1 MGTSVGGIN
10 VDGVNIGVHP
20 DVDTVNIQKHNG
32 RMPPKR
38 SYHHPDLRQAL
49 LDGAVRL
56 IKEEG
61 MREFSLRKL
70 ATQVG
75 VSHAAPYRH
84 FDNKEAILAT
94 LMLEGHK
101 RLRTSLLDAIA
112 RCHGKGIDKLLAQGR
127 AYLEFARKNP
137 EYLNVMFSREGM
149 AAAMNVGEKLG
160 AHQEDYD
167 SFGVVERTVA
177 ECQAEGSMDPHADTG
192 ALSLHA
198 WAEVHGLALLRN
210 DGLIAGMA
218 EMRGRKEAG
227 TLDAIFNIM
236 RTRWQR

>member
-1 MGTSVGGIN
+1 MA
-10 VDGVNIGVHP
+10 
-20 DVDTVNIQKHNG
+20 K
-32 RMPPKR
+32 KR

-70 ATQVG
+70 AKAVG

-84 FDNKEAILAT
+84 FENKEAILAT

-101 RLRTSLLDAIA
+101 RLRMTLLDARA
-112 RCHGKGIDKLLAQGR
+112 RCPGKAIDKLLAQGR

-137 EYLNVMFSREGM
+137 EYLSVMFSKEGM
-149 AAAMNVGEKLG
+149 AAAMCAGEKLG

-167 SFGVVERTVA
+167 SFGVVETTVS
-177 ECQAEGSMDPHADTG
+177 ECQTEESMDPRANTG

-210 DGLIAGMA
+210 EGLIAGMS
-218 EMRGRKEAG
+218 EIRGGKES
-227 TLDAIFNIM
+227 TTIDAIFAVM
-236 RTRWQR
+236 RARFKA

>member
-1 MGTSVGGIN
+1 MA
-10 VDGVNIGVHP
+10 
-20 DVDTVNIQKHNG
+20 K
-32 RMPPKR
+32 KR

-70 ATQVG
+70 AKAVG

-84 FDNKEAILAT
+84 FENKEAILAT

-101 RLRTSLLDAIA
+101 RLRMSLLDARA
-112 RCHGKGIDKLLAQGR
+112 RCPGKGIDKLLAQGR
-127 AYLEFARKNP
+127 AYLEFARRNP
-137 EYLNVMFSREGM
+137 EYLSVMFSKEGM
-149 AAAMNVGEKLG
+149 AAARSVGEKLG

-167 SFGVVERTVA
+167 SFGVVETTVS
-177 ECQAEGSMDPHADTG
+177 ECQTEGSMDPRADTG

-210 DGLIAGMA
+210 EGLIAGMS
-218 EMRGRKEAG
+218 EIRGGKES
-227 TLDAIFNIM
+227 TTIDAIFAVM
-236 RTRWQR
+236 RARWKA

>member
-1 MGTSVGGIN
+1 MA
-10 VDGVNIGVHP
+10 
-20 DVDTVNIQKHNG
+20 K
-32 RMPPKR
+32 KR

-70 ATQVG
+70 AKEVG

-84 FDNKEAILAT
+84 FENKEAILAT

-101 RLRTSLLDAIA
+101 RLRTTLLDAQT
-112 RCHGKGIDKLLAQGR
+112 RCPGKAIDKLIAEGR

-137 EYLNVMFSREGM
+137 EYLSVMFSREGM
-149 AAAMNVGEKLG
+149 AAAMSVGEKLG

-167 SFGVVERTVA
+167 SFGVVEATVA
-177 ECQAEGSMDPHADTG
+177 KCQAEGSMDPRANVG

-210 DGLIAGMA
+210 DGLIAGMS
-218 EMRGRKEAG
+218 EMRGGKES
-227 TLDAIFNIM
+227 TTIDAIFAIM
-236 RTRWQR
+236 RARWKA

>member
-1 MGTSVGGIN
+1 
-10 VDGVNIGVHP
+10 
-20 DVDTVNIQKHNG
+20 
-32 RMPPKR
+32 MPKKR

-61 MREFSLRKL
+61 MRDFSLRRL
-70 ATQVG
+70 AAQVG

-101 RLRTSLLDAIA
+101 RLRTSLLDARA
-112 RCHGKGIDKLLAQGR
+112 RCSDKAIDRLIALAQ
-127 AYLEFARKNP
+127 AYMEFARKNA
-137 EYLNVMFSREGM
+137 EYLTVMFSKEGM
-149 AAAMNVGEKLG
+149 AAAMAVGEKLEF
-160 AHQEDYD
+160 HQEDYD
-167 SFGVVERTVA
+167 SFGVLETTVS
-177 ECQAEGSMDPHADTG
+177 ECQAEGSMDPHADRG

-210 DGLIAGMA
+210 EGMIALMS
-218 EMRGRKEAG
+218 EMRGGKESS
-227 TLDAIFNIM
+227 TLDAIFAII
-236 RTRWQR
+236 RARFKR

>member
-1 MGTSVGGIN
+1 MA
-10 VDGVNIGVHP
+10 
-20 DVDTVNIQKHNG
+20 K
-32 RMPPKR
+32 KR

-70 ATQVG
+70 AKEVG

-84 FDNKEAILAT
+84 FENKEAILAT

-101 RLRTSLLDAIA
+101 RLRMTLLDARA
-112 RCHGKGIDKLLAQGR
+112 RCPGKAIDKLIAQGR
-127 AYLEFARKNP
+127 AYMEFSRKNP
-137 EYLNVMFSREGM
+137 EYLSVMFSKEGM
-149 AAAMNVGEKLG
+149 AAAMRVGEKLG
-160 AHQEDYD
+160 AHQENYD
-167 SFGVVERTVA
+167 SFGVVETTVA
-177 ECQAEGSMDPHADTG
+177 ECQAEGSMDPRADTG

-210 DGLIAGMA
+210 EGLIAGMS
-218 EMRGRKEAG
+218 EMRGGKESS
-227 TLDAIFNIM
+227 TIDTIFAIM
-236 RTRWQR
+236 RARGYRDSLGV

>member
-1 MGTSVGGIN
+1 MA
-10 VDGVNIGVHP
+10 
-20 DVDTVNIQKHNG
+20 K
-32 RMPPKR
+32 KR

-70 ATQVG
+70 AKEVG

-84 FDNKEAILAT
+84 FENKEAILAT

-101 RLRTSLLDAIA
+101 RLRMTLLDARA
-112 RCHGKGIDKLLAQGR
+112 RCPGKASDKLLAQGR

-137 EYLNVMFSREGM
+137 EYLSVMFSKEGM
-149 AAAMNVGEKLG
+149 AAAMSVGEKLG

-167 SFGVVERTVA
+167 SFGVVETTVS
-177 ECQAEGSMDPHADTG
+177 ECQAEGSMDPRADTG
-192 ALSLHA
+192 ALSMHA
-198 WAEVHGLALLRN
+198 WAEVHGLAQLRN
-210 DGLIAGMA
+210 DGLIAGMS
-218 EMRGRKEAG
+218 EMRGGKEA
-227 TLDAIFNIM
+227 TTIDAIFAIM
-236 RTRWQR
+236 RSRFKA

>member
-1 MGTSVGGIN
+1 LA
-10 VDGVNIGVHP
+10 
-20 DVDTVNIQKHNG
+20 K
-32 RMPPKR
+32 KR

-70 ATQVG
+70 ASQVG

-84 FDNKEAILAT
+84 FENKEAILTT

-101 RLRTSLLDAIA
+101 RLRASLLDAVA
-112 RCHGKGIDKLLAQGR
+112 RSRGKAIDKLLAQGR

-137 EYLNVMFSREGM
+137 EYLSVMFSREAM
-149 AAAMNVGEKLG
+149 AAARSVGEKLG
-160 AHQEDYD
+160 AYQEDYD
-167 SFGVVERTVA
+167 SFGVVETIVA
-177 ECQAEGSMDPHADTG
+177 ECQSEGTMDPHANTG
-192 ALSLHA
+192 ALSMHA

-210 DGLIAGMA
+210 EGLIAGMS
-218 EMRGRKEAG
+218 EMRGGKEAS
-227 TLDAIFNIM
+227 TLDAIFGIM
-236 RTRWQR
+236 RARWQA

>member
-1 MGTSVGGIN
+1 MA
-10 VDGVNIGVHP
+10 
-20 DVDTVNIQKHNG
+20 K
-32 RMPPKR
+32 KR

-70 ATQVG
+70 AKEVG

-84 FDNKEAILAT
+84 FENKEAILAT

-101 RLRTSLLDAIA
+101 RLRTTLLDART
-112 RCHGKGIDKLLAQGR
+112 RCPGKAIDKLIAEGR

-137 EYLNVMFSREGM
+137 EYLSVMFSREGM
-149 AAAMNVGEKLG
+149 AAAMSVGEKLG

-167 SFGVVERTVA
+167 SFGVVETTVA
-177 ECQAEGSMDPHADTG
+177 ECRAEGSMDPRANVG

-210 DGLIAGMA
+210 DGLIAGMS
-218 EMRGRKEAG
+218 EMRGGKES
-227 TLDAIFNIM
+227 TTIDAIFAIM
-236 RTRWQR
+236 RARWKA

>member
-1 MGTSVGGIN
+1 
-10 VDGVNIGVHP
+10 
-20 DVDTVNIQKHNG
+20 
-32 RMPPKR
+32 MPKKR
-38 SYHHPDLRQAL
+38 RYHHPDLRQAL

-56 IKEEG
+56 IKAEG

-70 ATQVG
+70 AMQVG

-101 RLRTSLLDAIA
+101 RLRTSLLDARA
-112 RCHGKGIDKLLAQGR
+112 RCSGKAIDRLIAQGR

-137 EYLNVMFSREGM
+137 EYLSVMFSREAM
-149 AAAMNVGEKLG
+149 SAARSMGEKLEF
-160 AHQEDYD
+160 HHEDYD
-167 SFGVVERTVA
+167 SFGVLETTVS
-177 ECQAEGSMDPHADTG
+177 ECQAEGAMDPRADTG

-210 DGLIAGMA
+210 EGLIAGMS
-218 EMRGRKEAG
+218 EMRGGKEAR
-227 TLDAIFNIM
+227 TLDAIFAIM
-236 RTRWQR
+236 RARFKA

>member
-1 MGTSVGGIN
+1 
-10 VDGVNIGVHP
+10 
-20 DVDTVNIQKHNG
+20 
-32 RMPPKR
+32 MPKKR

-70 ATQVG
+70 AKEVG

-84 FDNKEAILAT
+84 FENKEAILAT

-101 RLRTSLLDAIA
+101 RLRTSLLDAGA
-112 RCHGKGIDKLLAQGR
+112 RRPGKAIDKLMAQGR

-137 EYLNVMFSREGM
+137 EYLSVMFSKEGM
-149 AAAMNVGEKLG
+149 AAAMSVGEKLG
-160 AHQEDYD
+160 GHQEDYD
-167 SFGVVERTVA
+167 SFGVVEGTVK
-177 ECQAEGSMDPHADTG
+177 ECQAEGSMDPRADAA
-192 ALSLHA
+192 ALALLA

-210 DGLIAGMA
+210 DGLIAGMS
-218 EMRGRKEAG
+218 EMRGGKESS
-227 TLDAIFNIM
+227 TLDAIFAIM
-236 RTRWQR
+236 RARSKVWKAYVYTGVR